1 MHGFYTRVC
10 EQHGGK
16 MQMITTAF
24 LHHPLHPLR
33 RVHHHPRHPHHG
45 SGGRIGGRKP
55 RENQHYAAQR
65 SCMKLL
71 RTLSLY
77 RVTIVLLGTT
87 SVLVVW

>member
-1 MHGFYTRVC
+1 MRVF

-24 LHHPLHPLR
+24 LHHPLR
-33 RVHHHPRHPHHG
+33 RVHHHPQHHHHG
-45 SGGRIGGRKP
+45 TGGRIGGRKP

-65 SCMKLL
+65 SYMKLL